1 MSGFAVTPNDQA
13 QTARAGTEQ
22 RNNYGADAR
31 ARLERLV
38 MPDLPVCDCT
48 AECGDDPA
56 IARGMHAKC
65 HRWDAIHAD
74 PQMDLDLARSEAADY
89 RRQRDDCLAALREIY
104 RDFGECS
111 RIAELC
117 DPLISAF
124 PESA

>member
-1 MSGFAVTPNDQA
+1 MEVKL
-13 QTARAGTEQ
+13 
-22 RNNYGADAR
+22 ADAR
-31 ARLERLV
+31 VPLEPLV
-38 MPDLPVCDCT
+38 RPELPPCDCT

-56 IARGMHAKC
+56 LARGTAAPC
-65 HRWDAIHAD
+65 HRHEALHT
-74 PQMDLDLARSEAADY
+74 DLRTELLLAQSEADDY
-89 RRQRDDCLAALREIY
+89 RRQRDDCLAAIREIY